1 MIGWSAQGRLVKL
14 RGKGTREPKR
24 SDDDTGCSRD
34 ALLQQIRTL
43 SPVSTAHQLHVTAL
57 LTLYNCVV
65 GRCARGVL
73 KKLLTVT
80 GQRSNSSGTTQ
91 HNGRRHESRASADLN
106 RRRRTT
112 QVITRKSLKVLI
124 FCTHSSVATQ
134 DILDLVHPPVTRR
147 SCRSRRRQRGHIA
160 QAAHP
165 PSRRGAPARARHRGR
180 FAVLLILVLKVFSAV
195 RLFVLFLR
203 LRSRR
208 TTTRPEHVRCRGPGA
223 ARRSATGGAGA
234 GASALVSEAAAW
246 RHGRRRRVRP
256 CAPSN
261 KPHVSPSV

>member
-1 MIGWSAQGRLVKL
+1 MPGSMTGWSAQGRLVKL
-14 RGKGTREPKR
+14 RGKGAREPKR

-43 SPVSTAHQLHVTAL
+43 SPVSTAHQLHVPV
-57 LTLYNCVV
+57 LYNCVV

-80 GQRSNSSGTTQ
+80 GHQQQQR
-91 HNGRRHESRASADLN
+91 HNAAQWPTPRKSRLCLPA
-106 RRRRTT
+106 R
-112 QVITRKSLKVLI
+112 VITRKSLKVLI
-124 FCTHSSVATQ
+124 FCMHSSVATQ

-165 PSRRGAPARARHRGR
+165 PSRRSAPARARHRGR